1 MQEAMDSATLDW
13 ISLLAAGCPEAFGG
27 QGSIEPEEPTASSH
41 ETCIYE
47 ANGARIHV
55 KFFRR
60 IRGRTGVTYDPRREM
75 EAEYGALREFD
86 RRGFASGPYRVVR
99 ALGVN
104 EKLDCALA
112 TVYVGGGTVLS
123 LIYDALKN
131 NRNEEELLNALELTA
146 GLLKK
151 IHMVMPRSPRA
162 DGAEMFY
169 SYLKSLL
176 YLEEL
181 GALDGFHRRV
191 TKGLSMWYNHKP
203 LFEQAG
209 VTVHGDA
216 NPSNFKVRDG
226 VVYGFDAERSRPGR
240 SPLLDVGTMVAEL
253 RHHCAYLAGDA
264 RKAEPYV
271 ERFLGAYAPTKK
283 ERGRMGELLPFYV
296 SRGFFKIAM
305 LGYWKHDYRRRLV
318 EQGTRCIEVE
328 P

>member
-1 MQEAMDSATLDW
+1 MLVAMEPATLNW
-13 ISLLAAGCPEAFGG
+13 ISRLATECPEVFGG
-27 QGSIEPEEPTASSH
+27 QGTIEQEKPTASSH
-41 ETCIYE
+41 ETCIYG
-47 ANGARIHV
+47 ANGVRVHV

-60 IRGRTGVTYDPRREM
+60 TLGHTSVTYDPRREM
-75 EAEYGALREFD
+75 EAEYGMLKEFEKN
-86 RRGFASGPYRVVR
+86 GFSSGRYRVVR

-104 EKLDCALA
+104 ETLDCALA
-112 TVYVGGGTVLS
+112 TVYEDGGTVLS
-123 LIYDALKN
+123 LIYDTLKN
-131 NRNEEELLNALELTA
+131 NRHEHELLNALELTA
-146 GLLKK
+146 GLLNK
-151 IHMVMPRSPRA
+151 IHTVMSRSPRV

-169 SYLKSLL
+169 SYLKPVL

-191 TKGLSMWYNHKP
+191 TKGLSRWYNHKP
-203 LFEQAG
+203 LFEQRG

-226 VVYGFDAERSRPGR
+226 VVYGFDVERSRPGR

-253 RHHCAYLAGDA
+253 RHHCAYLVKDAG
-264 RKAEPYV
+264 KAEPYV
-271 ERFLGAYAPTKK
+271 KHFLCTYAPAAKYREQIEK
-283 ERGRMGELLPFYV
+283 ILPFYV

-305 LGYWKHDYRRRLV
+305 LGYWKRDYRKYLI